1 MELIVYRWVYYLYCR
16 DYGFYYCVSRLIH
29 PKGAQLPLFLSPK
42 SINTLWYSDYEP
54 ILIMVLLLCGPVTMV
69 YSGFVGRRLFL
80 CIAGVSL
87 LLSFA
92 FLGWIFRSSLL
103 VLFSPKDYFDK
114 LHPFFLLFH
123 NENLNRKV
131 LYWFCFTVVKWS
143 LAISSFLIGLK
154 ILLIWQQSNNES
166 LPHYHNPHR
175 CRFIH
180 ARNASCRRGVPR
192 KTEPLLKLGR

>member
-1 MELIVYRWVYYLYCR
+1 MTQPRLQHQKRQ
-16 DYGFYYCVSRLIH
+16 GSFYFSTKGQAKNSARGHTPAAQGVTRARLF
-29 PKGAQLPLFLSPK
+29 QLPLFLSPK
-42 SINTLWYSDYEP
+42 SINTLWYSGYEP

-92 FLGWIFRSSLL
+92 FLGWLFRSSLL

-154 ILLIWQQSNNES
+154 ILLI
-166 LPHYHNPHR
+166 
-175 CRFIH
+175 
-180 ARNASCRRGVPR
+180 
-192 KTEPLLKLGR
+192 